1 MRVACRTDWM
11 GPLRCLIQRIA
22 LILLGGLA
30 ATAQQPDQMEQ
41 ELRQLKQQYV
51 ETTRNLEQ
59 REWP

>member
-1 MRVACRTDWM
+1 
-11 GPLRCLIQRIA
+11 LIQRIA